1 MAKPLYEIKR
11 PTEMNSYKA
20 LSNFFQEEPIKGNNE
35 KNRQLKEEQLE
46 RFRQFYDIKVREKPK
61 KIVYTVSPKNY
72 QSKNSKLIAIKAEKK
87 AQWQKQNIQDTII
100 IDSKEYPLD
109 NPKRIIKDYFY
120 PYVVT
125 LATHAKVNSKSDFY
139 TLLFYPSQFYQYLYK
154 VDSSKLYS
162 VIHQYDLEA
171 LQVAE
176 QEISA
181 RLFKIVDYQ
190 IKKMIKQNIIHTE
203 YNFRDNEGNFIEK
216 SLIDK
221 FDREILKENNWSSV
235 GAVLQYSVTRAKLF
249 KLRNKYYSNFVG
261 ESRYIKQE
269 FHIYGTDTSKQI
281 IADNPYGL
289 EGDLEKQLYYLESY
303 LTYMRQRLIFLVQTK
318 AITNLGI
325 ETVQTIPDKIRH
337 GIAGPKKDSYTMYS
351 IKAFTDLFTC
361 RYEGVNDAGDVCDI
375 YNVYKDPNVFCSY
388 QMYDEYDYKILRN
401 MTYEKFYR
409 VWNSLRKEN
418 KDGDRNEKKSEKESI
433 LKKKK
438 LNIIFE

>member
-1 MAKPLYEIKR
+1 
-11 PTEMNSYKA
+11 MNSYKV

-46 RFRQFYDIKVREKPK
+46 RYRQFYDIKVREKPK
-61 KIVYTVSPKNY
+61 KIVYTVSPKDY
-72 QSKNSKLIAIKAEKK
+72 QSENSKLIAIKAEKK
-87 AQWQKQNIQDTII
+87 AQWQKQNIQDTIV

-120 PYVVT
+120 PYVIT

-190 IKKMIKQNIIHTE
+190 IEKMVKQDIIHTE

-221 FDREILKENNWSSV
+221 FDRKILKENNWSSV
-235 GAVLQYSVTRAKLF
+235 GAILQYSVTRAKLF

-289 EGDLEKQLYYLESY
+289 EGNLEKQLHYLESY

-337 GIAGPKKDSYTMYS
+337 GIAGLKKDSYTMYS

-361 RYEGVNDAGDVCDI
+361 RYEGVNDTGDVCDI
-375 YNVYKDPNVFCSY
+375 YNAYKDPNVFCSY

-418 KDGDRNEKKSEKESI
+418 ENKTGERKEIILGKENEKR
-433 LKKKK
+433 K
-438 LNIIFE
+438 LNIVFE